1 MTRTPTP
8 DLVDVVV
15 EVPRGSRNKYEH
27 DGERGVMRFDRRI
40 LGAIGFPADYG
51 FVPETVATDGDALD
65 ALVLLDEPTYPGVW
79 VASRPIG
86 VSWIGT
92 PEGREAKLLCVPDG
106 EPAYA
111 HVTCLADLPEHVG
124 DEIRQFFGIYTRLD
138 DGPASTDEGQEG
150 RESALHVLAE
160 SRERWRAAQ
169 GRASGDGEDLGAG
182 VGHEQRVLELG
193 GA

>member
-1 MTRTPTP
+1 MPSTS

-15 EVPRGSRNKYEH
+15 EIPRGSRNKYEY
-27 DGERGVMRFDRRI
+27 DEERGVMRFDRRL

-51 FVPETVATDGDALD
+51 FVPDTIGTDGDALD

-79 VASRPIG
+79 VASRPVG

-92 PEGREAKLLCVPDG
+92 SDGKEAKLLCVPEG

-111 HVTCLADLPEHVG
+111 DVHDLEDLPTHLREEIKHFFAVYQQLDEHG
-124 DEIRQFFGIYTRLD
+124 
-138 DGPASTDEGQEG
+138 SSSNEGQDG
-150 RESALHVLAE
+150 REVALRVLAE

-169 GRASGDGEDLGAG
+169 A
-182 VGHEQRVLELG
+182 
-193 GA
+193 